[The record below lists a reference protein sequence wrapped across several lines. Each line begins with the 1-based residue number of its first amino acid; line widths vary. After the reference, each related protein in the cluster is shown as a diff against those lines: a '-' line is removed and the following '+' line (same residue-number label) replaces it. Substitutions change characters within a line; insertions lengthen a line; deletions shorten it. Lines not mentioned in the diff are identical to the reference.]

1 MAGDDVRVLLVD
13 DHVMFTQSLGR
24 LLADEPGIVVVG
36 SARNGPEAL
45 ELVLQLSPDVVL
57 VDYAMP
63 EQDGVAITAEIKAQ
77 APQTQVVMLTG
88 SAEDRTLL
96 AAMEAGVSGFL
107 TKDRAADDV
116 AAAVRA
122 AAAGEVL
129 VTPAMLT
136 RLLPRLTPTV
146 GDGRDDVTER
156 ERDVL
161 RAMARGLPVAGMAV
175 DLGMPETTVQR
186 YADSVLAKLDAHS
199 HLEAVAVAVRE
210 GVISPP
216 GPRAPT

>member
-1 MAGDDVRVLLVD
+1 MAGDVVRVLLVD
-13 DHVMFTQSLGR
+13 DHVMFTQSLAR

-45 ELVLQLSPDVVL
+45 ELLGRLEPDVVL

-63 EQDGVAITAEIKAQ
+63 EQDGVAITAEIKARW
-77 APQTQVVMLTG
+77 PRTQVVMLTG

-107 TKDRAADDV
+107 TKDRAANDV

-136 RLLPRLTPTV
+136 RLLPRLTPSV
-146 GDGRDDVTER
+146 AESGHDLTER

-161 RAMARGLPVAGMAV
+161 GAMARGLPVTGMAV
-175 DLGMPETTVQR
+175 ELGMSEMTVQR
-186 YADSVLAKLDAHS
+186 YADSVLAKLDVHS